1 MPRGYLVLSPCDV
14 TVPTFQITFCLLHLT
29 DGNLEAEIIS
39 ELLHCR
45 HFSTIPQSHL
55 PEVVLSACFD
65 VFCLHS
71 GVPRP
76 YPLSLLRVVPLLL
89 PFAARPC
96 PSSSNSCCV
105 LSSASAKWFVHPML
119 PSHMRFCVQSPCRPL
134 WADFCIFLLPR
145 SGGPRAS
152 SCWSVPFG
160 FPFGFSSSESTV
172 QPSAL
177 SLVTQ
182 PCLTLCD
189 PMDWSPPGSSCPRA
203 FSSQEYQSGLP

>member
-76 YPLSLLRVVPLLL
+76 YPLSLLRVVPLSL

-105 LSSASAKWFVHPML
+105 LSSASAKWFVHPM
-119 PSHMRFCVQSPCRPL
+119 F
-134 WADFCIFLLPR
+134 
-145 SGGPRAS
+145 
-152 SCWSVPFG
+152 
-160 FPFGFSSSESTV
+160 
-172 QPSAL
+172 PSACAVL
-177 SLVTQ
+177 CAVTLQPPLGRFLHLLVASLWW
-182 PCLTLCD
+182 P
-189 PMDWSPPGSSCPRA
+189 
-203 FSSQEYQSGLP
+203 QSI